1 MKRTLFLLREAL
13 LACCLTLVP
22 AILLAQDGMIQS
34 TPEKRAEMQ
43 TTYLKNQLQLDDAQT
58 QKIGA
63 INLKYARQMDP
74 VLKGNS
80 GKLSKLRT
88 AKKINSQKE
97 AEYREV
103 LSKEQFAKYQ
113 EVKEEMKDKMKE
125 KMQERKQNNAN
136 GVQ

>member
-13 LACCLTLVP
+13 LACCLSLVP
-22 AILLAQDGMIQS
+22 AILLAQDGMKQS

-63 INLKYARQMDP
+63 INLKYAQQMDP
-74 VLKGNS
+74 VLKGNG

-125 KMQERKQNNAN
+125 KMQERKQNSAN
-136 GVQ
+136 GDQ